1 MPSRIVN
8 LCPPTE
14 ADAANEAQGSGSGES
29 ILCPHDPL
37 PTGEELL
44 GAPFR
49 AFPSWF
55 VRIVCERC
63 GKERIIAETHMPRDD
78 AEGVTGNAADPEV
91 LATAKLPAAGRLV
104 VTIPQ
109 VFEAGRARA
118 NPCFSWPSQK
128 LLVAVVLARGL
139 TEPGRGG

>member
-1 MPSRIVN
+1 M
-8 LCPPTE
+8 
-14 ADAANEAQGSGSGES
+14 
-29 ILCPHDPL
+29 
-37 PTGEELL
+37 
-44 GAPFR
+44 
-49 AFPSWF
+49 
-55 VRIVCERC
+55 RIVCERC

-128 LLVAVVLARGL
+128 LLVAVVLARAL
-139 TEPGRGG
+139 TEPGEPRSVKPSTHEPFQLVLSPGYHSLVRLT